1 MTDKIYTDSELQT
14 NTQLILCIE
23 ECDNRSTFCPI
34 DSRLFIGW
42 SYETGKFFVR
52 GRRDDTRTSSYV
64 PYAFQCVLKTELYDF
79 IKFVLG
85 KSNSNI
91 ILYNFNNITQ
101 TNVDEITYEFFENN
115 INQNYEIAGY
125 NDYKPKRSEFL
136 KYLSLLQTL
145 NNNNNN
151 NDNICEISGW

>member
-1 MTDKIYTDSELQT
+1 MTDTNYTDSELQT

-23 ECDNRSTFCPI
+23 ECDSKILYCPI

-52 GRRDDTRTSSYV
+52 GRRDDTRLSSYV
-64 PYAFQCVLKTELYDF
+64 PYAFQCILERDLYDF
-79 IKFVLG
+79 ITFVLG

-101 TNVDEITYEFFENN
+101 TNVDEITYEFLEHNMD
-115 INQNYEIAGY
+115 QNYEIAGY
-125 NDYKPKRSEFL
+125 NDYKPKRSEIL
-136 KYLSLLQTL
+136 TYLRMLRMLHY
-145 NNNNNN
+145 
-151 NDNICEISGW
+151 